1 MHFKNNLFYY
11 LSDLH
16 IEKGFRRVININ
28 KNFRERP
35 YLILSG
41 DIGYVNEK
49 NYQDFLYDISS
60 RFEKVF
66 IVAGNHEY
74 DNNKKSIEEIN
85 VDIQDICNGKNNL
98 IFLQQ
103 KTFKICEAR
112 NIILAGCT
120 LWSKLPKSRRKYHLQ
135 DKKWLHDTLENDTIN
150 NYVIAT
156 HHSPIHPHIKIR
168 KNAHYFSSNQTA
180 LLKKNNLI
188 MWIHGHN
195 HVNKDRILYNTLIT
209 TNQYGS
215 YRDPQKGF
223 NEYK

>member
-16 IEKGFRRVININ
+16 IEKGFQRVININ
-28 KNFRERP
+28 KNLRERP

-49 NYQDFLYDISS
+49 NYQDFLYGIST
-60 RFEKVF
+60 RFDKVF

-74 DNNKKSIEEIN
+74 KNNTKSIEEIN

-103 KTFKICEAR
+103 KTFKICETR

-120 LWSKLPKSRRKYHLQ
+120 LWSNLPKSRRKYHLQ
-135 DKKWLHDTLENDTIN
+135 DKKWLHNILENDTIN
-150 NYVIAT
+150 NYVFIT
-156 HHSPIHPHIKIR
+156 HHSPILPNLKIR
-168 KNAHYFSSNQTA
+168 KNTHYFSSNQTG

-195 HVNKDRILYNTLIT
+195 HINKDIIMYNTLIT

-215 YRDPQKGF
+215 YKDPQKGF